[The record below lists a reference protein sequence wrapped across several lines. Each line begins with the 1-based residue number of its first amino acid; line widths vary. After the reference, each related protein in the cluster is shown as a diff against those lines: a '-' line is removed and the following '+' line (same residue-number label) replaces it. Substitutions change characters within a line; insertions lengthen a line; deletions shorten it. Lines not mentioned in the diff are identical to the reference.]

1 MKVAALALTGV
12 MLFGGC
18 AANRTFHQGATG
30 GSGGSLAAPDSTPSL
45 GLPSTTLPGQSN
57 SSSFGPSKGGP
68 SLGLP
73 EARHENTGPS
83 APHIA
88 RLQAPDPKAHTSHY
102 RPETA
107 AEPVSSAER
116 PSILDEPTWSR
127 FYRSTDRRPME
138 TLILGSGP
146 SRVAILAS
154 LHGDETQSVSLVED
168 LARSL
173 RAHPEQLRNATVLLV
188 KAPNPDGFY
197 GRSPYNLNG
206 VDLNRNFPSDNWK
219 ELRNNRAGA
228 AAASEAETRVIV
240 RVLGDFR
247 PALVVH
253 LKDSRQGGVVNYE
266 GDIHPLADQ
275 IGDMISGQVVHGLGE
290 KTSGSVESYV
300 MTRLA
305 TPSLTLLLVREDSD
319 EAAWAKN
326 RDVLLAVLGQSVSAP
341 AGEEKSGS
349 FNEQPDPFEEP
360 MIHKSSMRRQRN
372 SASNGNGPASAPA
385 KSKKRE
391 PLPDFPAPVPDHGYL
406 ELPPP

>member
-1 MKVAALALTGV
+1 
-12 MLFGGC
+12 
-18 AANRTFHQGATG
+18 
-30 GSGGSLAAPDSTPSL
+30 
-45 GLPSTTLPGQSN
+45 
-57 SSSFGPSKGGP
+57 
-68 SLGLP
+68 LP
-73 EARHENTGPS
+73 EARQENSASS
-83 APHIA
+83 APHVA
-88 RLQAPDPKAHTSHY
+88 KLQAPDPKQHTSRY

-107 AEPVSSAER
+107 AEPVSSDSR

-127 FYRSTDRRPME
+127 FYRSTDRRPIE

-146 SRVAILAS
+146 ARVAILAS

-173 RAHPEQLRNATVLLV
+173 RAHPEQLRDATVLLM
-188 KAPNPDGFY
+188 KTPNPDGFF
-197 GRSPYNLNG
+197 GRSPYNFNG
-206 VDLNRNFPSDNWK
+206 VDLNRNFPSSNWK

-228 AAASEAETRVIV
+228 AAASEAETRVV
-240 RVLGDFR
+240 MRVLGDFR
-247 PALVVH
+247 PRLVVH
-253 LKDSRQGGVVNYE
+253 LKDSRQSGTVNYE
-266 GDIHPLADQ
+266 GEIQTIAEQ
-275 IGDMISGQVVHGLGE
+275 VAGMISCQVVRGLGE

-305 TPSLTLLLVREDSD
+305 CPSLTMLLVREDSD

-326 RDVLLAVLGQSVSAP
+326 RDALLAVLGQSGPAP
-341 AGEEKSGS
+341 GADEKSTS

-360 MIHKSSMRRQRN
+360 MIHKSSMRRQRS
-372 SASNGNGPASAPA
+372 SAADGNGTAATSA

>member
-1 MKVAALALTGV
+1 
-12 MLFGGC
+12 
-18 AANRTFHQGATG
+18 
-30 GSGGSLAAPDSTPSL
+30 
-45 GLPSTTLPGQSN
+45 LPGQSN

-88 RLQAPDPKAHTSHY
+88 KLQAPDPKAHTSRYH
-102 RPETA
+102 PETA
-107 AEPVSSAER
+107 AEAVSSAER

-127 FYRSTDRRPME
+127 FYRSTDRRPVE

-154 LHGDETQSVSLVED
+154 LHGDETQSVSLVEN

-188 KAPNPDGFY
+188 KSPNPDGFY
-197 GRSPYNLNG
+197 GRTAYNING

-228 AAASEAETRVIV
+228 AAASEAETRVVV

-253 LKDSRQGGVVNYE
+253 VKDSRQSGVVNYE
-266 GDIHPLADQ
+266 GEIQPLADQ
-275 IGDMISGQVVHGLGE
+275 IASMLSGQTVHGLGE

-305 TPSLTLLLVREDSD
+305 SSSLTLLLVREDSD

-326 RDVLLAVLGQSVSAP
+326 RDALLAILGQSATAP
-341 AGEEKSGS
+341 GAEEKSSS
-349 FNEQPDPFEEP
+349 FNDQPDPFEEP
-360 MIHKSSMRRQRN
+360 MIHKSSMRRQRT
-372 SASNGNGPASAPA
+372 SAPDGNGTAAAPA
-385 KSKKRE
+385 RSKKHE
-391 PLPDFPAPVPDHGYL
+391 PLPEFPAPVPDHGYL

>member
-1 MKVAALALTGV
+1 VA
-12 MLFGGC
+12 
-18 AANRTFHQGATG
+18 
-30 GSGGSLAAPDSTPSL
+30 
-45 GLPSTTLPGQSN
+45 
-57 SSSFGPSKGGP
+57 K
-68 SLGLP
+68 
-73 EARHENTGPS
+73 
-83 APHIA
+83 
-88 RLQAPDPKAHTSHY
+88 LQAPDPKAHTSHY

-107 AEPVSSAER
+107 AEPVSSADR

-127 FYRSTDRRPME
+127 FYRSTDRRPIE

-173 RAHPEQLRNATVLLV
+173 RGHPEQLRNATVLLV
-188 KAPNPDGFY
+188 KTPNPDGYF
-197 GRSPYNLNG
+197 GRSPYNING
-206 VDLNRNFPSDNWK
+206 VDLNRNFPSNNWK

-240 RVLGDFR
+240 RVLGDFH
-247 PALVVH
+247 PGLVVH
-253 LKDSRQGGVVNYE
+253 LKDSRQSGTINYE
-266 GDIHPLADQ
+266 GEIQTIAEQ
-275 IGDMISGQVVHGLGE
+275 IAGMNSCQVVRGLGE

-305 TPSLTLLLVREDSD
+305 CPSLTLLLVREDSD

-326 RDVLLAVLGQSVSAP
+326 RDALLAVLGQPGTAP
-341 AGEEKSGS
+341 GADEKSSS
-349 FNEQPDPFEEP
+349 FNELPDPFEEP
-360 MIHKSSMRRQRN
+360 MIHKSSMRRQRS
-372 SASNGNGPASAPA
+372 SAADSNGTAATSAR
-385 KSKKRE
+385 SKKRE